1 MDLYK
6 HLSTWKDLHKI
17 KVELILTDNVVNI
30 NVAAWDGERGY
41 NTVPSY
47 RFKAQHDVKRRIK
60 MKQMK

>member
-30 NVAAWDGERGY
+30 NAA
-41 NTVPSY
+41 
-47 RFKAQHDVKRRIK
+47 
-60 MKQMK
+60 MKNREEGSLSLCALKHSMKYCLN

>member
-30 NVAAWDGERGY
+30 NVVAWNGERG
-41 NTVPSY
+41 
-47 RFKAQHDVKRRIK
+47 
-60 MKQMK
+60 

>member
-30 NVAAWDGERGY
+30 NAASILQR
-41 NTVPSY
+41 V
-47 RFKAQHDVKRRIK
+47 VRRCSLK
-60 MKQMK
+60 HSMKYS